1 MSKNWRRITNV
12 PVEKFRA
19 RDGQFVCTFDVAGKK
34 SVSLAMP
41 ADRLHELITSA
52 AAHGLLVSADEYY
65 GKWRALSR
73 YFKTGSVRQ
82 REKSILAVII
92 LSFTHPSGGVTT
104 TKKNPTSF
112 GKITAPTSRSTFP
125 LQASSRSP
133 YQIDLSTSINS
144 NIKPKPRTS
153 IDQSPSSQPVT
164 TPLSL
169 PLTEPTIR
177 R

>member
-104 TKKNPTSF
+104 TKKKSDLLRENNRAHLTVNISTTGQLAIAVSDRFVDLDQLQHKAQAANLDRPITIIPT
-112 GKITAPTSRSTFP
+112 GHDTAVPTTH
-125 LQASSRSP
+125 
-133 YQIDLSTSINS
+133 
-144 NIKPKPRTS
+144 
-153 IDQSPSSQPVT
+153 
-164 TPLSL
+164 
-169 PLTEPTIR
+169 
-177 R
+177 